1 MDDQANCGFHVYLL
15 LWLVAFT
22 LFIFGFKDLFVKD
35 DSFILD
41 ALALGAIIGV
51 FL

>member
-1 MDDQANCGFHVYLL
+1 MRDKTNCRLCAYLCF
-15 LWLVAFT
+15 WLVAFI
-22 LFIFGFKDLFVKD
+22 LFIFGFKDLFTKD